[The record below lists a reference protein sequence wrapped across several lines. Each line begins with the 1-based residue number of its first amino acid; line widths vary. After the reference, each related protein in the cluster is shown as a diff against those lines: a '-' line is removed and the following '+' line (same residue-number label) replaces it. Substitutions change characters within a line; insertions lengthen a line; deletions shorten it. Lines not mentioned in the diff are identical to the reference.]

1 MPPKLHFAYAATPP
15 SLEPFDVK
23 TIHPADVAGRPGA
36 FAVIGESHYVGV
48 PALDFHEVCS
58 CEPLS
63 GERVRTVA
71 LESGVERTFSF
82 ESERLDART
91 RAVVR
96 PLDAFP
102 GAEHADAAHRFGPDA
117 WTTVRIRDD
126 DAYETYHTYPEYD
139 LALYTETRLAP
150 RPAISG
156 VERPDESAR
165 TASDDSITK
174 TPTHD

>member
-1 MPPKLHFAYAATPP
+1 MPPKLHFAYATTAP

-23 TIHPADVAGRPGA
+23 TIHPDDVAGRPGA

-63 GERVRTVA
+63 GERVRAVA
-71 LESGVERTFSF
+71 LEPGAERTFSF

-91 RAVVR
+91 RAAVR

-102 GAEHADAAHRFGPDA
+102 GSEHADVAHRFGPDA
-117 WTTVRIRDD
+117 WTTVRVRDD
-126 DAYETYHTYPEYD
+126 GYETYHTYPEYD
-139 LALYTETRLAP
+139 LALYTDTRLSP
-150 RPAISG
+150 RSTTPAVG
-156 VERPDESAR
+156 RADERTR